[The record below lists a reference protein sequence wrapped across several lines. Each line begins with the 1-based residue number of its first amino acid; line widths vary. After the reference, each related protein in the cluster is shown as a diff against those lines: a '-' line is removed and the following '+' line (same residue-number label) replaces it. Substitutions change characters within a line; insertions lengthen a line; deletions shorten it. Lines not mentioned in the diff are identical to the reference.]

1 MENGDGIFKPARQT
15 LNEPIELND
24 NFMILK
30 IKVQYEYLNATNKVY
45 AHIINETWLYEQPQS
60 TEPFPKHANVPNAS
74 TPLKTPPMNPKT
86 LTKHIV
92 PLHILGF
99 NPTTPKC
106 INIIGCKKGPATPC
120 SLESI
125 GVK

>member
-1 MENGDGIFKPARQT
+1 
-15 LNEPIELND
+15 
-24 NFMILK
+24 
-30 IKVQYEYLNATNKVY
+30 VQYEYLNATNKVY

-60 TEPFPKHANVPNAS
+60 TEPFLERANVPNAS

-92 PLHILGF
+92 SLHILGS
-99 NPTTPKC
+99 NPTTPKY
-106 INIIGCKKGPATPC
+106 INIIGCKKGPSTPYF
-120 SLESI
+120 LGSI